1 MIYPDIATDEVSIV
15 KVTIPPGKETGWH
28 KHAFPVFA
36 YVLQG
41 NLTVK
46 IDNAKALQFP
56 EGSSFA
62 EVINTMH
69 NGKNIGLK
77 DVVLIVFF
85 LGEKGMPLSVKQE
98 ER

>member
-1 MIYPDIATDEVSIV
+1 
-15 KVTIPPGKETGWH
+15 
-28 KHAFPVFA
+28 
-36 YVLQG
+36 
-41 NLTVK
+41 
-46 IDNAKALQFP
+46 
-56 EGSSFA
+56 
-62 EVINTMH
+62 MH